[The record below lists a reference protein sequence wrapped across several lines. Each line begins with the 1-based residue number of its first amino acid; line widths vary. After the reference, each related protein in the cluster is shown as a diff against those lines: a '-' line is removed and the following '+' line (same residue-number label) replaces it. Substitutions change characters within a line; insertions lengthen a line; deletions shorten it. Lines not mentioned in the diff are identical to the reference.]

1 MIICNIINGRYD
13 QAKLGLQLLKEQNQP
28 EIFFIDLAFSLMS
41 DKDITQSED
50 LKNLDQ
56 IKNLIRL

>member
-1 MIICNIINGRYD
+1 MIICNIINSKYD

-28 EIFFIDLAFSLMS
+28 GDIFFIDLAFSLMS

-50 LKNLDQ
+50 LK
-56 IKNLIRL
+56 KT